1 MLAAMRAQN
10 GAISPVIESHPNF
23 VIALRLWDALALGD
37 AAALR
42 ELLSEKST
50 WKMSGDSTL
59 AGSYVGSAAILD
71 FLARVGELTDDLQSD
86 LLDIFV
92 GESGGVIR
100 YRLRAERGPRRLDT
114 EHLFRFHVAE
124 GRIVEAVFA
133 PIDLYGYDR
142 FFRLQ

>member
-1 MLAAMRAQN
+1 MLAAMDAQT
-10 GAISPVIESHPNF
+10 GVISPVMQAHPHF
-23 VIALRLWDALALGD
+23 VIARRLWDALALGD

-50 WKMSGDSTL
+50 WKMCGDSTL
-59 AGSYVGSAAILD
+59 AGSYVGSGAILD

-92 GESGGVIR
+92 GDSGGVIR
-100 YRLRAERGPRRLDT
+100 YRLRAERGRQRLDT

-133 PIDLYGYDR
+133 PIDLYGYDH
-142 FFRLQ
+142 FFELQ